1 MGARTDFV
9 RALLI
14 GIVVGIA
21 ITTVFF
27 QLRGDTDLSV
37 QRDIVSDLKACLART
52 RAGDAPDD
60 VGQKAASCVDAA
72 LLRLGK

>member
-9 RALLI
+9 RALGI

-27 QLRGDTDLSV
+27 QLRGGDTDLSA
-37 QRDIVSDLKACLART
+37 QRSIANDLKACLEGT
-52 RAGDAPDD
+52 RVSDPH
-60 VGQKAASCVDAA
+60 GQKAASCVDAA